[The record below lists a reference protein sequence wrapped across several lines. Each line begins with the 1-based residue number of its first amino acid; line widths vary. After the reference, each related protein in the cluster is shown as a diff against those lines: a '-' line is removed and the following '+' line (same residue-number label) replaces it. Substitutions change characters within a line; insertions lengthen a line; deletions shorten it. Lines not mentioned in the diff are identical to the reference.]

1 MSMPIRVIAVD
12 LDGTLLNSNLEI
24 SHTNRQALTAASER
38 GIRIVVIT
46 GRRYHSARPL
56 LDSLSFPVTLVTSN
70 GAIIRTLSGDLLHYN
85 FLPREIAVQALEA
98 TLDYRP
104 YAVAIFDNPGR
115 GQVMMQENAS
125 PDGPLRWY
133 LKTAPEYLLQVA
145 DLPAALPSDP
155 IQVMFGGAPALLE
168 PLEDLLRSS
177 NAGRQVH
184 LTWTKYF
191 ERDISLLDVMNLGC
205 SKASGL
211 QWLLDQMDCDASEV
225 MVIGDNYNDL
235 EMLQMAGYPV
245 IMGNCTPGL
254 ASDGWHLTHTNDQ
267 DGVASAIHT
276 LVLK

>member
-225 MVIGDNYNDL
+225 MAIGDNYNDL